1 MQWVQDGAPGVGP
14 RVVTGLQLSI
24 TAPNHPAKTAG
35 RVRVHSGAC
44 WRHPLVLAWDPST
57 GAGAGA
63 LLGHGCRPVMR
74 TGTLAA
80 WGWLQGPQ
88 VHTPHVPWGQ
98 GQGLWAVSQ
107 SRGARGG
114 LWRLSARQVRAH
126 SLQAHGGDPGRGV
139 KAALAADV

>member
-1 MQWVQDGAPGVGP
+1 M
-14 RVVTGLQLSI
+14 
-24 TAPNHPAKTAG
+24 
-35 RVRVHSGAC
+35 HSGAC
-44 WRHPLVLAWDPST
+44 WGHPLVLAWDPSI

-63 LLGHGCRPVMR
+63 LLGHGCRPVMC

-88 VHTPHVPWGQ
+88 VHPPPVPWGQ

-114 LWRLSARQVRAH
+114 LWGSVCETSQSPLAPGTR
-126 SLQAHGGDPGRGV
+126 GDPGRGV